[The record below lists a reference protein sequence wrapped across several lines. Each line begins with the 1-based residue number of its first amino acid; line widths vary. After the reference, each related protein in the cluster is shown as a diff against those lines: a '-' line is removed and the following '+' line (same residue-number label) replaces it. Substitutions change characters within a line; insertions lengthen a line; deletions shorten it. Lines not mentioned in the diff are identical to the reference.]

1 MKDVLQSLF
10 KRNFISRAWKYFLE
24 NDPNSL
30 IHVLERSLYLGMRGI
45 LIPDTGADSSLSI
58 PERDQVQ
65 KSTDLGELSLF

>member
-10 KRNFISRAWKYFLE
+10 KRNFISRAWKYFLK

-30 IHVLERSLYLGMRGI
+30 IHVLERSLYLGMQGI